1 LQDLFWSRR
10 NLTALAG
17 SRMADRKEHLQLT
30 ADNFRSSET
39 TPATVSRLRQLSPT
53 VRGVTLAVQPAHRAT
68 GFKVVMM

>member
-1 LQDLFWSRR
+1 
-10 NLTALAG
+10 
-17 SRMADRKEHLQLT
+17 MADRKEHLQLT